1 MTYNC
6 FGYFEL
12 CDKLFSGVPLTDNHM
27 NEATKQIC
35 SYILKASGAKNML
48 KLGVGIRTKRL
59 SESDKIIRQR
69 LVYIKGSRA
78 GQELQIHEIENL
90 GHFLRGGNYADY
102 YKREDMK

>member
-1 MTYNC
+1 MVYNC

-12 CDKLFSGVPLTDNHM
+12 CDKLFLGVPLTNNHM

-35 SYILKASGAKNML
+35 SYILKTGGAKNML
-48 KLGVGIRTKRL
+48 KLGVGIHTRRL

-69 LVYIKGSRA
+69 LVYTKGSRA
-78 GQELQIHEIENL
+78 GQELQIHEIKNL

>member
-1 MTYNC
+1 MVYNC
-6 FGYFEL
+6 FGYTQL
-12 CDKLFSGVPLTDNHM
+12 CNKLFFGVPLTDDHM

-35 SYILKASGAKNML
+35 SYILKAGGAKNML
-48 KLGVGIRTKRL
+48 KLGVGIRTRRL

-69 LVYIKGSRA
+69 LVYTKGSRA

-102 YKREDMK
+102 YEREDMK

>member
-12 CDKLFSGVPLTDNHM
+12 CNKLFSGVPLTDNHM

-35 SYILKASGAKNML
+35 SYILKAGGAKNML
-48 KLGVGIRTKRL
+48 KLGVGIRTRRL

-69 LVYIKGSRA
+69 LVYTKGSRA
-78 GQELQIHEIENL
+78 GQELEIHEIKKL
-90 GHFLRGGNYADY
+90 GHFLRDGNYADY